1 MRIKYRGWSKD
12 LKRWIYGA
20 YINHCNCAVCF
31 TEDDQPEYHEA
42 KIIFEEMI
50 DWSFPYRTM
59 IADVVA
65 ESVGAGCVV
74 DKREFFEG
82 DIVSCKLDDTST
94 AVGVVKFG
102 KYNGEHGDIGFY
114 IEWLSG
120 FSSMRGDLGYWVKHK
135 ELTVIG
141 TEYEIGDLLKEDAEH
156 GKTEN

>member
-1 MRIKYRGWSKD
+1 M
-12 LKRWIYGA
+12 
-20 YINHCNCAVCF
+20 CF
-31 TEDDQPEYHEA
+31 TEDDRPEYHEA

-82 DIVSCKLDDTST
+82 DIVSCKLDDTHT
-94 AVGVVKFG
+94 AVGVVRFG
-102 KYNGEHGDIGFY
+102 KYNAEHGDIGFY
-114 IEWLSG
+114 IEWKSG
-120 FSSMRGDLGYWVKHK
+120 YTLMRGELGYWAKNE

-141 TEYEIGDLLKEDAEH
+141 TEYENGDLLKEGAGY

>member
-31 TEDDQPEYHEA
+31 TEDDRPEYHEA

-65 ESVGAGCVV
+65 ESVGEGCVV

-120 FSSMRGDLGYWVKHK
+120 FSSMRGDLGYWVKHE

-141 TEYEIGDLLKEDAEH
+141 TEYENGDLLKEDAER